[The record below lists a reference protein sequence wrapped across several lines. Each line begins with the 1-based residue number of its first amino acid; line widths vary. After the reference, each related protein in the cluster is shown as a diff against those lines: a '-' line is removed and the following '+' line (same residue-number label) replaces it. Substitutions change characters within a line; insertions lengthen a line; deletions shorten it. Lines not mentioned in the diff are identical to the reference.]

1 MIVMSYCSGPDTE
14 ALIGSHIKSMTDC
27 LLKLL
32 HAAYHAHLAG
42 ALDEQGVYLR
52 WRSVDDTDSDDDS
65 VLV

>member
-1 MIVMSYCSGPDTE
+1 MTE
-14 ALIGSHIKSMTDC
+14 C

-42 ALDEQGVYLR
+42 ALGDHVPLQ
-52 WRSVDDTDSDDDS
+52 WCSVEDSDDDS